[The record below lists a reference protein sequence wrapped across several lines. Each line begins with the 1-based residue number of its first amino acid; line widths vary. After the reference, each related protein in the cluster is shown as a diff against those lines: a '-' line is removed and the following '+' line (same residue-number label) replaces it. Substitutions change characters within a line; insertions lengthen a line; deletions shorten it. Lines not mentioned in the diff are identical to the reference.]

1 MVKLLK
7 NEWKRYRMFSLIMLI
22 VTAGIGI
29 LLSLSV
35 CFFYAMMDMDN
46 EFLDDVASLGSMVI
60 VALWLVLMPF
70 TAGIYCLLSYVS
82 DIGRKGMI
90 FLTPVATWKVILSK
104 LIFTTG
110 MFIALYAVSTG
121 GLMIARLIADVNKVD
136 DASEVMEYFATF
148 KFIALG
154 SGDNE
159 ALSIFNRF
167 IISLVSALSFSV
179 TIMGCISLARFAANS
194 TGVQVLLSILFYWIV
209 CMIESTINT
218 LVNIIFIDDNY
229 FVHMLNSSMNVI
241 SWEFFASIVYAV
253 VMYIICVCL
262 TDRKVNLVS

>member
-1 MVKLLK
+1 
-7 NEWKRYRMFSLIMLI
+7 
-22 VTAGIGI
+22 
-29 LLSLSV
+29 
-35 CFFYAMMDMDN
+35 
-46 EFLDDVASLGSMVI
+46 
-60 VALWLVLMPF
+60 
-70 TAGIYCLLSYVS
+70 
-82 DIGRKGMI
+82 
-90 FLTPVATWKVILSK
+90 
-104 LIFTTG
+104 
-110 MFIALYAVSTG
+110 
-121 GLMIARLIADVNKVD
+121 
-136 DASEVMEYFATF
+136 VMEYFATF